1 MSAHTNMVA
10 AGILPTAWHN
20 NQLYFLFGKEQAWD
34 ETPGFADFAGGQ
46 EKGESFEDTAA
57 REGAEELTG
66 FLGSPPEIRRL
77 LQKPNKVYSID
88 MKNPNNPKHHYRTY
102 VVPFEYNTDLPRFY
116 NNNQR
121 FLRERLTPAFMKKT
135 HIFEKEE
142 IRWFASNEITQ
153 PSVLAKFRPFYREM
167 VSLIYEQREAIQE
180 TLYPHKK
187 HNKTMKKRKGKRKG
201 KTF

>member
-1 MSAHTNMVA
+1 MVA

-34 ETPGFADFAGGQ
+34 ETPGFADFGGGQ
-46 EKGESFEDTAA
+46 EKGESLEDTAS

-66 FLGSPPEIRRL
+66 FLGSEPDIRRL
-77 LQKPNKVYSID
+77 LRHPKVFPVD
-88 MKNPNNPKHHYRTY
+88 MKNPDNPKHHYRTY
-102 VVPFEYNTDLPRFY
+102 VVPCEYNTDLPRFF

-142 IRWFASNEITQ
+142 IRWFRVHELLH
-153 PSVLAKFRPFYREM
+153 PSVLAQFRPFYREM
-167 VSLIYEQREAIQE
+167 VSLIHEQREAIQ
-180 TLYPHKK
+180 KK
-187 HNKTMKKRKGKRKG
+187 LFSFRKQKTMKKGKGKRKTLKRG
-201 KTF
+201 F